1 MTFLGKSAKHTL
13 TSECCNLV
21 GDTLE
26 IEGKWGDGSLGLVE
40 WMWLGLVE
48 WMWLFINSIYL
59 VVRLY
64 TRVGVTVYI

>member
-40 WMWLGLVE
+40 WMWL
-48 WMWLFINSIYL
+48 FINSIYL

-64 TRVGVTVYI
+64 THVGVTVYV

>member
-40 WMWLGLVE
+40 WMWL
-48 WMWLFINSIYL
+48 FINSIYL